1 MGSRR
6 GRGSLGKGRQRAS
19 ALWPIRSAPAVG
31 AGQVLAGQGGPLV
44 GDAPLERFLPGL
56 AVPVAGVVEVALLA
70 VEVGVDARAVGG
82 VELAGQLVGA
92 LPVARAVQPERPQ
105 DGRQVRRLLAA

>member
-6 GRGSLGKGRQRAS
+6 GTGSLGKGRQRAS
-19 ALWPIRSAPAVG
+19 ALWPIRSAGDVG
-31 AGQVLAGQGGPLV
+31 AGEVLAGQGRPLV
-44 GDAPLERFLPGL
+44 GEASLERLLAGL

-70 VEVGVDARAVGG
+70 VEVGVQARAVGG
-82 VELAGQLVGA
+82 LELAGQLVGA
-92 LPVARAVQPERPQ
+92 LPVARAVQPEGAQ